1 MAGWSK
7 TYWWCYSMGTFSCL
21 FSLVLVSLVL
31 VSLVLVP
38 CRACRVVLCR
48 ALVRSLDSGG
58 MVWIATVNGILL

>member
-7 TYWWCYSMGTFSCL
+7 TYWWCYSMGIFSCL
-21 FSLVLVSLVL
+21 FSLVI